1 MLQQVLNYKK
11 IDNRGNK
18 IDKLDLIETNKCTVV
33 SQYVP
38 VNNGSWYIPILADV
52 SGAEGETG

>member
-1 MLQQVLNYKK
+1 MNFKK
-11 IDNRGNK
+11 VNSRGNK
-18 IDKLDLIETNKCTVV
+18 IDKLDLIETNKSTVV

-52 SGAEGETG
+52 SGAKGETG

>member
-1 MLQQVLNYKK
+1 MNYKK

-18 IDKLDLIETNKCTVV
+18 IDKLDLIETNKSTVV

-52 SGAEGETG
+52 SGAKGETG